1 LLRYIGSLVRRKDIS
16 YPQTSIF
23 LIQNSLKFCYNIS
36 MRGFTLIEIIVYVAI
51 LAIILSFI
59 SGFIFNGVNS
69 SSKIQA
75 WQEVSDNG
83 RFVENKILEAVQSS
97 QGVN

>member
-1 LLRYIGSLVRRKDIS
+1 MNRALSSQI
-16 YPQTSIF
+16 
-23 LIQNSLKFCYNIS
+23 N
-36 MRGFTLIEIIVYVAI
+36 RGFTLIEIIIYVAI
-51 LAIILSFI
+51 LGIILFFL

-75 WQEVSDNG
+75 WQEVNDNG
-83 RFVENKILEAVQSS
+83 RFIENKVLEAVQSS

>member
-1 LLRYIGSLVRRKDIS
+1 MQVPMK
-16 YPQTSIF
+16 
-23 LIQNSLKFCYNIS
+23 
-36 MRGFTLIEIIVYVAI
+36 RGFTLIEIIIYVAI
-51 LAIILSFI
+51 LAIVLYFI

-69 SSKIQA
+69 ASKIQS

>member
-1 LLRYIGSLVRRKDIS
+1 MR
-16 YPQTSIF
+16 IF
-23 LIQNSLKFCYNIS
+23 HHKQIWNCYNIS
-36 MRGFTLIEIIVYVAI
+36 MNRALSSQINRGFTLIEIIIYVAI
-51 LAIILSFI
+51 LGIILFFL

-75 WQEVSDNG
+75 WQEVNDNG
-83 RFVENKILEAVQSS
+83 RFIENKVLEAVQSS